1 MNQEIL
7 DRLFPDLTS
16 NQKYVLDLF
25 IEYCETKL
33 IKVSCE
39 NERLTETVEQL
50 GNDAQSLVLEI
61 ERLRDENKELKIKVR
76 TMSNVN
82 RLLLLQQQENR
93 QSLGGGCSHGEK
105 VGSKSVEKPSSS
117 SSSSSCHH
125 RRTTTAVSC
134 EKKETPN
141 RIVTRSRAKAKDG
154 SSAKKIVDDKVE
166 AVKKTSSPKTTVQQT
181 KRSTSMGKLVKQPK
195 DKSQPL
201 VKENISFE
209 ENKKR
214 GLVSDVT
221 KKRLQADKPKKVSP
235 VVEEKSKKAK
245 ISPATGKENKKPK
258 DATCDLKKIIRKR
271 TTTGGLT
278 LRAVNVAES
287 PKIKS
292 DKTGSKASKS
302 LQESLNTTFKVSR

>member
-1 MNQEIL
+1 M
-7 DRLFPDLTS
+7 DRLFPDLTG

-33 IKVSCE
+33 IKVSGE

-117 SSSSSCHH
+117 SSLCHH
-125 RRTTTAVSC
+125 RRTTTAVTS

-166 AVKKTSSPKTTVQQT
+166 TVEKTSSPKTTLQQT
-181 KRSTSMGKLVKQPK
+181 KKSTSLGKSVKQPK

-221 KKRLQADKPKKVSP
+221 KKRLQADKLKKVSP

-245 ISPATGKENKKPK
+245 ISSAATGKENKKPK

-292 DKTGSKASKS
+292 DKTTGKASKS
-302 LQESLNTTFKVSR
+302 LQVRETLRTLFFNYL